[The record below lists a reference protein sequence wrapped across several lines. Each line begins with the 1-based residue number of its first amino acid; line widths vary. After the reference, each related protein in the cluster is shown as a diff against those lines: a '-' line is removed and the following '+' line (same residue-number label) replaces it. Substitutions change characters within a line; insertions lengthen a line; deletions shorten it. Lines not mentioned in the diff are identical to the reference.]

1 MQSRNDA
8 YRKLHAAITVTLFC
22 FPMKAFAQA
31 EAAVAPVDVSVGGAL
46 VSMLVPLVLV
56 VGAMLGALVL
66 VRRRYGLT
74 SSDGPM
80 RIRQIL
86 SVGPRERVMLI
97 EAEGQRLVIGVTGTT
112 ITRIATLDVGGSSS
126 APVQNTR
133 SET

>member
-1 MQSRNDA
+1 MQSRNAA
-8 YRKLHAAITVTLFC
+8 YRKLHATITFALCC
-22 FPMKAFAQA
+22 FPLKAFAQA
-31 EAAVAPVDVSVGGAL
+31 DASVGGAL

-80 RIRQIL
+80 RIRQIV
-86 SVGPRERVMLI
+86 SVGPRERLMLV

-112 ITRIATLDVGGSSS
+112 ITRIATLDVGNGSS
-126 APVQNTR
+126 AAVQNTPA
-133 SET
+133 ET